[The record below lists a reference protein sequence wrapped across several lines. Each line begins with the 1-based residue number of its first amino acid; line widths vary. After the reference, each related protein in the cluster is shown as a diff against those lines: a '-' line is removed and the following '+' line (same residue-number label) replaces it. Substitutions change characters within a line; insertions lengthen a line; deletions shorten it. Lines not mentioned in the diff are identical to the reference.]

1 MSYWCEAHQT
11 HHEHDGDETWISV
24 GDLKPPRML
33 IDQLWVEHPGFIIH
47 HKYGYGFDGYPSGV
61 CTGGKAVM
69 THWRHTTT
77 PSSAELW
84 EMSRG
89 AEKNRGEAWVSDW
102 DRVTGSNLAQRK
114 PASLTE
120 RISKMFR

>member
-11 HHEHDGDETWISV
+11 HHESGDDETWISV

-33 IDQLWVEHPGFIIH
+33 IDQLWVEHPGFIVH
-47 HKYGYGFDGYPSGV
+47 HKYGYGDSDYPSGV

-77 PSSAELW
+77 PPSKELW
-84 EMSRG
+84 VLSRG
-89 AEKNRGEAWVSDW
+89 EEKNRGESWVRDW
-102 DRVTGSNLAQRK
+102 ERVTGSNIA
-114 PASLTE
+114 PDEPPSLSE
-120 RISKMFR
+120 RIRKMFG